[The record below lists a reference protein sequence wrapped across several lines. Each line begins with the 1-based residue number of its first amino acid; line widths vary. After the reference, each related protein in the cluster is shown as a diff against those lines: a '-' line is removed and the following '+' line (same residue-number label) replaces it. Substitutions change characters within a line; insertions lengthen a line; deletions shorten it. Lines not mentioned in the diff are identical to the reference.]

1 MLTKSRLSLNIFLI
15 LFIECLV
22 YFWAFWTTKT
32 DFIFDKCARNS
43 GRASSAIILSVLL
56 MIGFYGLKKI
66 FNDVKKRETFQSLM
80 ILFTINHL
88 IHFFF
93 VFNNFKSHSLNLKIA
108 ENLHGF
114 ITFLSIITIPL
125 LLMGFKKLNLFI
137 YTLIIL
143 YLFNTSYFIMK
154 TFYSKITLEHPAY
167 HNQFGILII
176 SLSLGY
182 ILYRIL
188 REIYQNFTKTSIEI

>member
-1 MLTKSRLSLNIFLI
+1 MLTKSRLSLNILLI
-15 LFIECLV
+15 LLTECII
-22 YFWAFWTTKT
+22 YFWAFWTTEA
-32 DFIFDKCARNS
+32 DFVFDKCARNS

-93 VFNNFKSHSLNLKIA
+93 VFNNFKSHSLNLKIS

-114 ITFLSIITIPL
+114 ITFITIVSLPIIL
-125 LLMGFKKLNLFI
+125 LRFKKLNLFI
-137 YTLIIL
+137 YSLIIL

-154 TFYSKITLEHPAY
+154 TFYSKITVERPAY
-167 HNQFGILII
+167 HNQFGILVI
-176 SLSLGY
+176 SLALVY
-182 ILYRIL
+182 ILYRII
-188 REIYQNFTKTSIEI
+188 REIYQNFTKTST

>member
-1 MLTKSRLSLNIFLI
+1 MLTKSRLSLNILLI
-15 LFIECLV
+15 LLIECLI
-22 YFWAFWTTKT
+22 YFWAFWTTET

-43 GRASSAIILSVLL
+43 GRASSAIILLVLL

-66 FNDVKKRETFQSLM
+66 FNDIKKRETFQSLM
-80 ILFTINHL
+80 ILFSINHL

-93 VFNNFKSHSLNLKIA
+93 VFNNFQSHSLNLKIS

-114 ITFLSIITIPL
+114 ITFISIISIPIIIL
-125 LLMGFKKLNLFI
+125 VFKKLNIFI
-137 YTLIIL
+137 YAVIIL

-154 TFYSKITLEHPAY
+154 TFYSKITMERPAY

-176 SLSLGY
+176 SLSLVY
-182 ILYRIL
+182 IIYRIL
-188 REIYQNFTKTSIEI
+188 REISQYYTKTST